1 MLLYSGEDN
10 VLLQLRVVGLGL
22 VCLFVVV
29 CCLFVCWVRCEFQK
43 TRGTD
48 HQQGER
54 ERRRGLRN

>member
-29 CCLFVCWVRCEFQK
+29 CCLFVVGYGVNFRKLEGRTISK
-43 TRGTD
+43 
-48 HQQGER
+48 ER
-54 ERRRGLRN
+54 EREDED